1 MYFHLGWIETPLE
14 THPRKI
20 ETAVVVSTM
29 WKIINAKNADIR
41 LCIPKNKGTINIPP
55 NTTFET
61 PHVAF

>member
-29 WKIINAKNADIR
+29 WKII
-41 LCIPKNKGTINIPP
+41 L
-55 NTTFET
+55 
-61 PHVAF
+61 

>member
-29 WKIINAKNADIR
+29 WKIILWEARRKFKQR
-41 LCIPKNKGTINIPP
+41 LRLRFRT
-55 NTTFET
+55 
-61 PHVAF
+61 